1 MSTPLAEH
9 IANIGA
15 GERRKRLLF
24 GVFGL
29 LVGAVIAGL
38 LIAVDSPAL
47 WRLPLLLVFYAGAL
61 GVFQSFDKT

>member
-1 MSTPLAEH
+1 MSTPQAER

-15 GERRKRLLF
+15 GERKKRLLF
-24 GVFGL
+24 GVFAL

-47 WRLPLLLVFYAGAL
+47 WRLPLMLVFYAGAL
-61 GVFQSFDKT
+61 GVFQSLDKT